1 MNVTMVLFP
10 IADDCISVLAVN
22 TDHQQDCWKR
32 HYTTVNQV
40 IAGLEQTRMVTVSEA
55 DELESDLN
63 FVRGCPI
70 IKGVVERE
78 DLEDAGFSP
87 IVHEKTN

>member
-10 IADDCISVLAVN
+10 IADDCISILAVN

-32 HYTTVNQV
+32 HYTT
-40 IAGLEQTRMVTVSEA
+40 AGHVVASLEQTGMIAASEA
-55 DELESDLN
+55 DKLESDLN
-63 FVRGCPI
+63 FLRGCPI

-87 IVHEKTN
+87 VVHEKTN